1 MCSIVSAGAD
11 GINVS
16 SKERNGNVVAV
27 EGSPVHPHCRK
38 RYTDKKDIALFKRKS
53 DEKLDTVTNRKSQRI
68 LSPTRDSIN
77 LNCVFCDRTVDF
89 DNSKKHVKDDASKVQ
104 TDQFVQSILKCC
116 RDH

>member
-1 MCSIVSAGAD
+1 MCSIFSAGAD

-38 RYTDKKDIALFKRKS
+38 RYTDKRGIALFKRKS

-77 LNCVFCDRTVDF
+77 LNC
-89 DNSKKHVKDDASKVQ
+89 S
-104 TDQFVQSILKCC
+104 FVIERLTSIIARNMLKMTHQKFKLINLYNQS
-116 RDH
+116 